1 MTIELT
7 MLAPS
12 VVLGLIQI
20 PLVAQARSRQ
30 NGFWWGAG
38 PRDEPKPPLAGVGGR
53 FERALANYL
62 ETFPFFAAA
71 VLITHAPDA
80 TIG

>member
-1 MTIELT
+1 
-7 MLAPS
+7 MLALS

-30 NGFWWGAG
+30 NGSWRGAG
-38 PRDEPKPPLAGVGGR
+38 PRDEPKPPFAGVGGR
-53 FERALANYL
+53 FERTLANYL

-71 VLITHAPDA
+71 VLITHAAGRHDWM
-80 TIG
+80 TV